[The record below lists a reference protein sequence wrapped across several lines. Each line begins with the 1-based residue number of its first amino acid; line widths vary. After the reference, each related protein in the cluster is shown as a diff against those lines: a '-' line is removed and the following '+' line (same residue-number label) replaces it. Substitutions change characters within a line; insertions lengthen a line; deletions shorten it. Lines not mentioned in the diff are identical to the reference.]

1 MRLDDS
7 MPPQSGS
14 HLSQRVRDEQIRALR
29 TLFETREEHLRLLA
43 ERVERSDW
51 DVKLEQIRQALQD
64 SNKQRTLEAERL
76 ELLSKKVEDQEQV
89 HDDLQREL
97 ASHAS
102 GKQDAEMAAA
112 VAGLEDQLKTLGL
125 ELQELRDHDDL
136 GPRVADLLSQ
146 LREIAP
152 KVIEQEKSIR
162 LLQTSEPFQKEI
174 RLLQEEIGTLRS
186 SIASKSSS
194 STDAVSE
201 KIKEELM
208 KSHAELREQMAASAQ
223 VTSQLRELQ
232 ETTATDLRQQVGELK
247 TRCENAVEKVQ
258 TEWKDHLTGLEK
270 SFKQFKAEAHSQ
282 EESLQSLQSQLAPL
296 KADGPDEK
304 WLQLQQD
311 VSGELKEHRHRTEE
325 SQKELASELYRLVDQ
340 SKSEV
345 RTELAK
351 ALKAVQGP
359 ELELQELL
367 ITARKELKG
376 ELETLQDL
384 RSNIEAAAAEDSKV
398 AGDQATEFR
407 HIFEQHAAQLKSMEA
422 QLECQK
428 TLKEELDSAK
438 DQVAELQSSTSALN
452 MPSERIEAT
461 RTSLNALEHDVAGL
475 KTKLNATPASQ
486 ESVEE
491 LKVVV
496 KGFQDRL
503 ESAALKDEVTHLSER
518 VNALIA
524 AQFKKSGGQRQD
536 LEEEFE
542 NLAAT
547 LQKDEE
553 AESVAHTRLL
563 LRIDELCRN
572 ISKATDGGANDWAS
586 KFASL
591 AHQVEEMQKAEKQME
606 ACPQRAAREF
616 CVRPGSCVRT
626 RSVEGMLGQVSK
638 ESENNERSQG
648 TSERRQPVLIDRIG
662 KTAARREK
670 NEQDQGTSMTPI
682 LAERAVA
689 SPLSMP
695 PPSTS
700 SAAVQATDFVG
711 EPEFL
716 HQIPKEPVA
725 EDLVTKDSQAQT
737 EPVGPRKLSKSRD
750 QEPPRLQRTQKGM
763 PDPSKRQ
770 SSRWAMKDNGL
781 PTVLKDLAQTVS
793 ARRHSKETVGQREGQ
808 GPRKESPHKEG
819 AQSRHQN
826 PRPQGQGP
834 SGPSR
839 VASADAKDRPLSIFA
854 KRQAGQSPKEEE
866 PAKPKSAT
874 PSREERSPDRQQDR
888 QRQDHASSAPAQRGR
903 QSNSP
908 KTSSARRSRSDAD
921 TNRDKDLPE
930 VDLFQIPEQLREAR
944 RRTSELEAQLAELRQ
959 SSLLIWL

>member
-1 MRLDDS
+1 LEASPSPALGVRALSGTRTVVNAAARASYESAVLAAVRRQIEAFEEKVENQISKLQVQGDKSKDTSLSRLEEKVSAAEGLQPRVERRLAELSGNFKGLSDEMQAQIRRVDLLDDRRWEWRHQVEEEMQKKCQGYEQQVQALAS
-7 MPPQSGS
+7 KLRS
-14 HLSQRVRDEQIRALR
+14 HVAVEDTLKQHHQRLQRLESELQRSSFHEEIRESFGHVCGRLELLEGRSEALVDKATADALLERSLATKSDDFVSSSIYEVLSKRLEDLGGRIEEALQDNRDVHSRVASQEEQIRALR

-76 ELLSKKVEDQEQV
+76 VLLSKKVEDQEQL

-223 VTSQLRELQ
+223 VTAQLRELQ

-247 TRCENAVEKVQ
+247 TSCENAVEKVQ

-296 KADGPDEK
+296 QADGPDEK

-325 SQKELASELYRLVDQ
+325 SQKELASELYRLVEQ

-359 ELELQELL
+359 ELELQEML

-384 RSNIEAAAAEDSKV
+384 RSKMEAAAAEDSKV

-461 RTSLNALEHDVAGL
+461 RTSLNALEQDVAGL

-491 LKVVV
+491 LKLVVE
-496 KGFQDRL
+496 GFQDRL

-606 ACPQRAAREF
+606 VQLASF
-616 CVRPGSCVRT
+616 
-626 RSVEGMLGQVSK
+626 VSK
-638 ESENNERSQG
+638 
-648 TSERRQPVLIDRIG
+648 
-662 KTAARREK
+662 
-670 NEQDQGTSMTPI
+670 
-682 LAERAVA
+682 LA
-689 SPLSMP
+689 
-695 PPSTS
+695 
-700 SAAVQATDFVG
+700 
-711 EPEFL
+711 
-716 HQIPKEPVA
+716 
-725 EDLVTKDSQAQT
+725 
-737 EPVGPRKLSKSRD
+737 
-750 QEPPRLQRTQKGM
+750 
-763 PDPSKRQ
+763 
-770 SSRWAMKDNGL
+770 
-781 PTVLKDLAQTVS
+781 
-793 ARRHSKETVGQREGQ
+793 
-808 GPRKESPHKEG
+808 
-819 AQSRHQN
+819 
-826 PRPQGQGP
+826 
-834 SGPSR
+834 
-839 VASADAKDRPLSIFA
+839 
-854 KRQAGQSPKEEE
+854 
-866 PAKPKSAT
+866 
-874 PSREERSPDRQQDR
+874 
-888 QRQDHASSAPAQRGR
+888 
-903 QSNSP
+903 
-908 KTSSARRSRSDAD
+908 
-921 TNRDKDLPE
+921 
-930 VDLFQIPEQLREAR
+930 
-944 RRTSELEAQLAELRQ
+944 
-959 SSLLIWL
+959 

>member
-398 AGDQATEFR
+398 R
-407 HIFEQHAAQLKSMEA
+407 KS
-422 QLECQK
+422 
-428 TLKEELDSAK
+428 
-438 DQVAELQSSTSALN
+438 
-452 MPSERIEAT
+452 
-461 RTSLNALEHDVAGL
+461 
-475 KTKLNATPASQ
+475 
-486 ESVEE
+486 
-491 LKVVV
+491 
-496 KGFQDRL
+496 
-503 ESAALKDEVTHLSER
+503 
-518 VNALIA
+518 
-524 AQFKKSGGQRQD
+524 
-536 LEEEFE
+536 
-542 NLAAT
+542 
-547 LQKDEE
+547 
-553 AESVAHTRLL
+553 
-563 LRIDELCRN
+563 
-572 ISKATDGGANDWAS
+572 
-586 KFASL
+586 
-591 AHQVEEMQKAEKQME
+591 
-606 ACPQRAAREF
+606 
-616 CVRPGSCVRT
+616 
-626 RSVEGMLGQVSK
+626 EG
-638 ESENNERSQG
+638 
-648 TSERRQPVLIDRIG
+648 
-662 KTAARREK
+662 
-670 NEQDQGTSMTPI
+670 
-682 LAERAVA
+682 
-689 SPLSMP
+689 
-695 PPSTS
+695 
-700 SAAVQATDFVG
+700 
-711 EPEFL
+711 
-716 HQIPKEPVA
+716 
-725 EDLVTKDSQAQT
+725 
-737 EPVGPRKLSKSRD
+737 
-750 QEPPRLQRTQKGM
+750 
-763 PDPSKRQ
+763 
-770 SSRWAMKDNGL
+770 
-781 PTVLKDLAQTVS
+781 
-793 ARRHSKETVGQREGQ
+793 ET
-808 GPRKESPHKEG
+808 
-819 AQSRHQN
+819 
-826 PRPQGQGP
+826 
-834 SGPSR
+834 
-839 VASADAKDRPLSIFA
+839 
-854 KRQAGQSPKEEE
+854 
-866 PAKPKSAT
+866 
-874 PSREERSPDRQQDR
+874 
-888 QRQDHASSAPAQRGR
+888 
-903 QSNSP
+903 
-908 KTSSARRSRSDAD
+908 
-921 TNRDKDLPE
+921 
-930 VDLFQIPEQLREAR
+930 
-944 RRTSELEAQLAELRQ
+944 
-959 SSLLIWL
+959 